1 MSPKGFAV
9 GMRRPHHQIAAG
21 LLTTW
26 ALLLVPS
33 LAQAQTPDSTG
44 TGADGTPD
52 VLSGDKPQE
61 NGIKIGPGRL
71 HLYITEELEYNS
83 AAVVLP
89 TAGTT
94 GNYALQGE
102 MILHTRPGL
111 NLEIDGDNNS
121 FGLSGDVDYLWYT
134 GWITP
139 NDGNASRLDA
149 AADLHG
155 AFNKNGV
162 IGFNIGD
169 TFSRS
174 ANTYTPS
181 VPVGVISLY
190 NQARLEVP
198 IRPGGG
204 ALEIVPHAAYGVELF
219 TQYSGVTPGNPACT
233 DPTSPC
239 NPANLSQY
247 NYQDLTS
254 GLDVRWKFLPQTAFL
269 FTSSYDARFYSDTTV
284 NPNASELKLQVGM
297 AGLITTKLA
306 VILKAGWAQ
315 GFGVGH
321 LSTVIGQAEVKW
333 LPTELSSLAVGFLR
347 DVFPV
352 SGNGSYID
360 DRPYINGK
368 IFLGGRLS
376 LSLTVSYDFFDFAQG
391 DPTEPT
397 TSRNDTQL
405 SGNFLC
411 EYQVFRW
418 FIVGAGFIINHHT
431 STGADSEDNAL
442 NYTQYQPYVQVT
454 FTY

>member
-1 MSPKGFAV
+1 
-9 GMRRPHHQIAAG
+9 MRRPHQIVAG
-21 LLTTW
+21 VLSALL
-26 ALLLVPS
+26 LLLVPS
-33 LAQAQTPDSTG
+33 PVLAQAQEGSD
-44 TGADGTPD
+44 GAPEA
-52 VLSGDKPQE
+52 LSGAKAQE

-89 TAGTT
+89 TSAAPGAPF
-94 GNYALQGE
+94 ALEGE

-111 NLEIDGDNNS
+111 NLEIDGDNNT
-121 FGLSGDVDYLWYT
+121 FGLNGDVDYLWYT

-139 NDGNASRLDA
+139 GDGAASRLDA

-190 NQARLEVP
+190 NQARLEIP

-204 ALEIVPHAAYGVELF
+204 ALEIVPHGAYGVELF
-219 TQYSGVTPGNPACT
+219 SQYSGVTPGNPACA
-233 DPTSPC
+233 DPASPC

-254 GLDVRWKFLPQTAFL
+254 GLDVRLKFLPQTAFL
-269 FTSSYDARFYSDTTV
+269 FTSSYDARFYSNTTI
-284 NPNASELKLQVGM
+284 NPNASELKLQVGL
-297 AGLITTKLA
+297 AGLVTTKLA
-306 VILKAGWAQ
+306 VIFKVGWAQ
-315 GFGVGH
+315 GFGDGH

-333 LPTELSSLAVGFLR
+333 LPTELASLAVGFLR

-376 LSLTVSYDFFDFAQG
+376 LGLTVSYDFFDFALG
-391 DPTEPT
+391 DPADPT
-397 TSRNDTQL
+397 STRNDTQL
-405 SGNFLC
+405 SGNLLC
-411 EYQVFRW
+411 EYQVLRW
-418 FIVGAGFIINHHT
+418 FIVGAGLIVNHHT
-431 STGADSEDNAL
+431 SSGSDAADNAL
-442 NYTQYQPYVQVT
+442 NYTQWQPYVQVT

>member
-1 MSPKGFAV
+1 
-9 GMRRPHHQIAAG
+9 MRRPHQIAVGVFA
-21 LLTTW
+21 TW
-26 ALLLVPS
+26 VLLLAPS
-33 LAQAQTPDSTG
+33 EAAAQAQDST
-44 TGADGTPD
+44 DGTPE
-52 VLSGDKPQE
+52 VLSGEKPQE
-61 NGIKIGPGRL
+61 NGFKIGPGRL

-83 AAVVLP
+83 AAVILP
-89 TAGTT
+89 TSSAPG
-94 GNYALQGE
+94 APFAIDGE
-102 MILHTRPGL
+102 MILHTRPGV

-139 NDGNASRLDA
+139 GDSYASRLDA

-155 AFNKNGV
+155 SFNKNGV

-181 VPVGVISLY
+181 IPVGVISLY

-204 ALEIVPHAAYGVELF
+204 ALEIVPHVAYGVELF
-219 TQYSGVTPGNPACT
+219 SQYSGVAPGDPACA

-254 GLDVRWKFLPQTAFL
+254 GLDVRLKFLPQTAFL
-269 FTSSYDARFYSDTTV
+269 FTSSYDARFYSNTTV
-284 NPNASELKLQVGM
+284 NPDASELKLQVGL

-306 VILKAGWAQ
+306 VIFKVGWAQ
-315 GFGVGH
+315 GFGTGH
-321 LSTVIGQAEVKW
+321 LSTVIGQAEVTW
-333 LPTELSSLAVGFLR
+333 HATELASLSVGFLR
-347 DVFPV
+347 DVYPV

-368 IFLGGRLS
+368 VFLGGRLS
-376 LSLTVSYDFFDFAQG
+376 LSLTAAYDFFDFAQG
-391 DPTEPT
+391 DPTTPT
-397 TSRNDTQL
+397 ASRNDTQL
-405 SGNFLC
+405 SANLLC
-411 EYQVFRW
+411 EYQVLRW
-418 FIVGAGFIINHHT
+418 FIVGAGFLVAHHT
-431 STGADSEDNAL
+431 STDTLDTL
-442 NYTQYQPYVQVT
+442 NYTQWQPYVQVT